1 MATQNEEGDGILKP
15 VAIAL
20 CSGSEIQEGSLKQT
34 YSQHLQC
41 KLLESHLKKIRR
53 KIKQKVL
60 KAH

>member
-34 YSQHLQC
+34 YTQHLQR
-41 KLLESHLKKIRR
+41 KLLESHLKKSGEKLNKRF
-53 KIKQKVL
+53 
-60 KAH
+60 